1 MNGYS
6 IEITNNR
13 YQEISIGFYVA
24 GKQATHQQ
32 YQWLRQAYMGPQTNS
47 RKIRHQ
53 AFRTGFEHHSQR
65 SNGCHEYNAVTHRLL
80 HLNR

>member
-1 MNGYS
+1 MNGCI
-6 IEITNNR
+6 IERTNHR
-13 YQEISIGFYVA
+13 YQKILIRFYVA
-24 GKQATHQQ
+24 GKQATGQQ

-53 AFRTGFEHHSQR
+53 AFRTGFEHHSPR
-65 SNGCHEYNAVTHRLL
+65 SNGCHEYNAVTHRSL